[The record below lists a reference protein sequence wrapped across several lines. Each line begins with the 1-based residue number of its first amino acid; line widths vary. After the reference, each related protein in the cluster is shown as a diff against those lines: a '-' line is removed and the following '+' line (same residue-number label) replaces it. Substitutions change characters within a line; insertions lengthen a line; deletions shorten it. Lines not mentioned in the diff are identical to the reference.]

1 MKKRKSIGSTPLTRW
16 LLDYVDVH
24 KTNLS
29 ELVLQAGLSAGSL
42 HSLITYPERV
52 QTLETCLRL
61 SMVTGKSVDE
71 LFQMAGLDGYEPMEN
86 LDPDRLE
93 LLRSYKE
100 LPRQMRHTL
109 CLIAQALKE
118 SLSHEEYRETLL
130 GLFGYPL
137 PTTRKHLVD
146 VVLATAGEINDQNM
160 H

>member
-1 MKKRKSIGSTPLTRW
+1 
-16 LLDYVDVH
+16 
-24 KTNLS
+24 
-29 ELVLQAGLSAGSL
+29 
-42 HSLITYPERV
+42 
-52 QTLETCLRL
+52 
-61 SMVTGKSVDE
+61 MVTGKSVDE

-109 CLIAQALKE
+109 CLIAQALEE
-118 SLSHEEYRETLL
+118 SLSHDEYRETLL

-137 PTTRKHLVD
+137 PATRKHLVD